1 MLDNVDI
8 AFAFIDVHSIAIS
21 GSWGRYARVAHGH
34 ASPHGSQPLPDLK
47 PRGPNWI
54 EVKMLVLVCEEN
66 VE

>member
-1 MLDNVDI
+1 MFDNVDI
-8 AFAFIDVHSIAIS
+8 AFVFIGVHFITTS
-21 GSWGRYARVAHGH
+21 GSRGRYTRAAHGH

-54 EVKMLVLVCEEN
+54 EVKMLVLIGQEN